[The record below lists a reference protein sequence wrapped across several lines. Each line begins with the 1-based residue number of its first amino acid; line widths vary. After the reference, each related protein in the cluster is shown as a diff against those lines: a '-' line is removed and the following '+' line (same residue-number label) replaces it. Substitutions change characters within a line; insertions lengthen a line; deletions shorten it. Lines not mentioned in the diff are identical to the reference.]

1 MNGVH
6 IFYVVCAFKVKIRIR
21 KQCQPLLE
29 DQFKPIIAENYYEQ
43 RLFWFELDQ
52 EQTDK
57 LISLFSASSVIVS
70 TSLPSNAQKWSSPF
84 KSVQES
90 GNIRTPSLECN
101 AHPGQ
106 ARVEWESWDA
116 PALCGVPALIG
127 EGVAERE
134 KRDCG
139 PSYPSAKK
147 WSDLFRASNAHS
159 TGKVQEAATIET
171 PALECDARPDE
182 ASEESESWDAPCLW
196 AVENLIGKDEET
208 TDEVASEI
216 DYNEQLHFNP
226 SVDCFSNLAMKK
238 EMSSEHKHAE
248 DTGIHYNEHLHL
260 KPSVDCSS
268 NLAMTK
274 EMSSEHK
281 HAEDTGIHYNEQL
294 HLKPTVDCS
303 STLAMTKEM
312 SSEHKHAE
320 DTGIH
325 YNEHLHLKPSVDCS
339 LNLAMTKEMSSEH
352 KHAEDSGLHGIL
364 TFQKHKMSSD
374 DTYIPEASRT
384 LETKP
389 SEFQYIVAKVISN
402 IYCAFFIYLKF

>member
-21 KQCQPLLE
+21 KQCQPLVE

-57 LISLFSASSVIVS
+57 LISLFSASSVIAS
-70 TSLPSNAQKWSSPF
+70 TSLPSNTQKWSGPF

-90 GNIRTPSLECN
+90 GNIRTSSLECN

-116 PALCGVPALIG
+116 PGLCRVPALIG

-139 PSYPSAKK
+139 PSYPSPKK
-147 WSDLFRASNAHS
+147 WSDLFRASNTHS
-159 TGKVQEAATIET
+159 TGKVQETATIET
-171 PALECDARPDE
+171 PTLECDACPDQ
-182 ASEESESWDAPCLW
+182 ASEESESWDAPYLW

-226 SVDCFSNLAMKK
+226 SVDCFSNLGMTK

-268 NLAMTK
+268 NLAMMK

-281 HAEDTGIHYNEQL
+281 HT
-294 HLKPTVDCS
+294 
-303 STLAMTKEM
+303 
-312 SSEHKHAE
+312 
-320 DTGIH
+320 
-325 YNEHLHLKPSVDCS
+325 
-339 LNLAMTKEMSSEH
+339 
-352 KHAEDSGLHGIL
+352 EDSGLHGTL
-364 TFQKHKMSSD
+364 TFQKHKMSLD

-384 LETKP
+384 LKTKS
-389 SEFQYIVAKVISN
+389 SEFQTIVAKVISN
-402 IYCAFFIYLKF
+402 IYCTFFIYLKF

>member
-248 DTGIHYNEHLHL
+248 DTGIHYNE
-260 KPSVDCSS
+260 
-268 NLAMTK
+268 
-274 EMSSEHK
+274 
-281 HAEDTGIHYNEQL
+281 QL

-303 STLAMTKEM
+303 ST
-312 SSEHKHAE
+312 
-320 DTGIH
+320 
-325 YNEHLHLKPSVDCS
+325 
-339 LNLAMTKEMSSEH
+339 LAMTKEMSSEH

-374 DTYIPEASRT
+374 DTCIPEASRT
-384 LETKP
+384 LETKS

-402 IYCAFFIYLKF
+402 IYCAFFYLFKILNSMFI